1 MGCSNDVA
9 APVLVEPA
17 APAVPEPPELP
28 ELSEPPVAVG
38 LALLFFQGD
47 AVTVYI
53 TLVWDQ
59 VKTDPL
65 GGAVIAVTT
74 PVLCSVWVPFGG
86 KLFGL

>member
-1 MGCSNDVA
+1 M
-9 APVLVEPA
+9 VEPA

-28 ELSEPPVAVG
+28 ELPELPEPPVAVG

-65 GGAVIAVTT
+65 GGAVIAVAT